1 MSVVE
6 RPVVCRAFVFG
17 PCRILRVNKV
27 RFFLA
32 HQRDSRTWSRWP
44 SLRRTRVAGERRWW
58 SCGCKMSQEKMKK
71 PKKELKTPLERAT
84 EAYYANMTPE
94 ELKAERELEDAIAG
108 APKGIDVDR
117 DL

>member
-1 MSVVE
+1 
-6 RPVVCRAFVFG
+6 
-17 PCRILRVNKV
+17 
-27 RFFLA
+27 
-32 HQRDSRTWSRWP
+32 
-44 SLRRTRVAGERRWW
+44 
-58 SCGCKMSQEKMKK
+58 MSQEKMKK